1 MASGPPWREDE
12 AKQIESSHKDARCL
26 LEPHPRGA
34 GKRRKDQDIR
44 GYHNT
49 REDDLMALKIENE
62 GWWQF
67 LDSESASGLA
77 LNFASSHPS
86 ALGHEKRSQSSA

>member
-1 MASGPPWREDE
+1 MRRSRERAGGGSGNDSPLSVSARSCSVASGPPWREDE

-44 GYHNT
+44 GYHNI

-62 GWWQF
+62 G
-67 LDSESASGLA
+67 
-77 LNFASSHPS
+77 
-86 ALGHEKRSQSSA
+86 